1 METSYDPAPGER
13 FEHLWGYRDT
23 RFEFCGETTVR
34 VTGDRYPLSGAPLPH
49 FIPFAEKILG
59 VALRPQELGS
69 TKAPP
74 TLPLPERHSGFLED
88 LERHFDAGQMSAED
102 HQRLSHSHG
111 QLSVDEVYRIVSGR
125 APERVVDLVVY
136 PESEA
141 QLLEL
146 VRLADDHGV
155 VLIPYGG
162 GTNVSG
168 ALLCPGGERRMV
180 VSVNMSRLN
189 RILELDR
196 ANNRAVVQA
205 GITGKELEQQLA
217 EAGLTCG
224 HIPDSVELSTLGGWI
239 ATYASGMKRNRYGN
253 IEDIVL
259 DATLISPRGELRT
272 VPVNPRA
279 SLGIDPRRLLFGSEG
294 CLGVITRAVIQ
305 VHPLPAVRRYASF
318 VFADLSA
325 GLAFLRAV
333 QGSAVRPASIRL
345 ASNIEFRLGQALKR
359 EESRSQALLS
369 RLKSFYLLRV
379 KGFDPQ
385 QLVAGT
391 LVLEGSPQEVRHQ
404 WRVLARLLRD
414 MGGVSAGA
422 EAGRRGYQLTFAI
435 AYIRDFLSRFDILGE
450 TFETS
455 ALWDRV
461 PAITDAV
468 ERELHEQCRA
478 HGVPGRP
485 YLSFRVSQS
494 YHTGACIYFTMGFSG
509 RGLERAD
516 EIYQRIEHR
525 LREVILEQ
533 GGSLSHHHGIGKV
546 RQAFVPRVHS
556 PEAIGALRA
565 VKQRLDPNNV
575 FGAGNNCFG
584 GDS

>member
-1 METSYDPAPGER
+1 LETSYDPAPGER

-88 LERHFDAGQMSAED
+88 LERHFDARQMSAED